1 MADRSDLARVLG
13 SSLLEFKFEFDDV
26 RGCLSCHSADQS
38 DADVELLSHVAL
50 KAVLDVH
57 RMGYAGQVSG

>member
-38 DADVELLSHVAL
+38 NTDTILLGYLAL
-50 KAVLDVH
+50 EAVLHSNGMSDG
-57 RMGYAGQVSG
+57 R